1 MKESVKE
8 SSEDAAKGTEPQID
22 MLEFR
27 RLSISSQEAR
37 LKLQPLDWASV
48 ALLAITVILA
58 PVIGANF
65 ATPPH
70 SVPGIPDDA
79 GSLLSLVGVPLL
91 CILISLALGALLWRE
106 FKRPVA
112 IGAVTGLAGAFALLG
127 IWAGISAL
135 FGKATWLSLN
145 ALMALY
151 AALLAG
157 WMASRLGRNVQAV
170 ASLTLAIV
178 FAGSVAA
185 AFALNEYMTYRVI
198 SDGHAAFDPSHRVLG
213 TFFNGDFLAG
223 YLLLAMP
230 ITLTVF
236 ISSRQ
241 RLFQLSAGIGLL
253 MQSAALLLTGSRG
266 GVAVGAISIAVLLC
280 LALASGCLK
289 EHFKMVAAA
298 GILIMLGAFLGRT
311 PTLSRVSIQ
320 DSSDK
325 SGANIASGIKS
336 ASDAQAHSGE
346 FRKYNWIGTMNM
358 TAKNPIFGTGI
369 GTYHIAYPRYA
380 VTDFTFQAHNGYLQL
395 ASETGFPGILFFL
408 AGVAA
413 ATAFAVHNLFLNPKT
428 IVENESSIDE
438 GDPLELET
446 SKRVISIESPKLA
459 VCGLLASVAGL
470 MIHSLLD
477 SNWYLIAT
485 LLTFG
490 IVMGLLIA
498 VARHI
503 APLSTH
509 TPKFL
514 GKEFGFIGLAL
525 VVFLLWRGNSTL
537 QDRLNTSAASTASSA
552 ESAVEAVRTASGF
565 DPFDPEPHLYLS
577 QLLRQNPAESLAE
590 LQKATELS
598 PSGRTF
604 YLLGKFHSAKKEWN
618 EAESA
623 FVKSRF
629 HDPNNLQTLRALAES
644 YRNAGKN
651 LEANE
656 TYKIMTALE
665 SSTYGKVRAMP
676 ELQEMDFAFAHAGIA
691 DIAFSQS
698 NWQAAYDE
706 YSIAHGQIRSY
717 WGGRH
722 GYYNQVRSPEKRV
735 AYQKL
740 YLNVLD
746 QLAETCKKLNTLER
760 IESIKIEKTQIEAD
774 IEKDQSAEVGK

>member
-1 MKESVKE
+1 MKETSGDAEIE
-8 SSEDAAKGTEPQID
+8 SEQQREQ
-22 MLEFR
+22 LEFR

-37 LKLQPLDWASV
+37 LKLQPLDWTSV
-48 ALLAITVILA
+48 ALLAITIIAA

-79 GSLLSLVGVPLL
+79 GSLLSLIGAPLL

-157 WMASRLGRNVQAV
+157 WMASRLGRNVQAI

-198 SDGHAAFDPSHRVLG
+198 VEGHAAFDPSHRVLG

-223 YLLLAMP
+223 YLLLALP
-230 ITLTVF
+230 VTLTVF

-241 RLFQLSAGIGLL
+241 RLFQLAAGIGLL

-266 GVAVGAISIAVLLC
+266 GVAVAAISIAILLC
-280 LALASGCLK
+280 LVLASGSLK
-289 EHFKMVAAA
+289 EHLKMVAAA
-298 GILIMLGAFLGRT
+298 GILILLGAFLGRT
-311 PTLSRVSIQ
+311 PTLSRVSTQ
-320 DSSDK
+320 ESPDK
-325 SGANIASGIKS
+325 SGANIASGVKS

-346 FRKYNWIGTMNM
+346 FRKYNWIGTINM

-369 GTYHIAYPRYA
+369 GTYHIAYPKYA

-413 ATAFAVHNLFLNPKT
+413 ATAFAAHNLFLNPKT
-428 IVENESSIDE
+428 ITRNESSADE
-438 GDPLELET
+438 DDPLELET
-446 SKRVISIESPKLA
+446 SQRAISLESPKLA

-490 IVMGLLIA
+490 IVMGLLVA

-509 TPKFL
+509 TPKIV
-514 GKEFGFIGLAL
+514 GKEFGFIGLSL
-525 VVFLLWRGNSTL
+525 VAFLLWRGNSTL

-552 ESAVEAVRTASGF
+552 ESAVESVKAASGF

-618 EAESA
+618 EAEGA

-651 LEANE
+651 LEASE
-656 TYKIMTALE
+656 TYRIMTALE

-676 ELQEMDFAFAHAGIA
+676 ELQEMDFAFAHAGLA
-691 DIAFSQS
+691 DLAFLQS
-698 NWQAAYDE
+698 NWKSAYDE
-706 YSIAHGQIRSY
+706 YSIARGQIRSY

-722 GYYNQVRSPEKRV
+722 GYYDQVRSPEKRV

-740 YLNVLD
+740 YLRVLD
-746 QLAETCKKLNTLER
+746 QLAETCKKLNTLEP
-760 IESIKIEKTQIEAD
+760 IESIKIEKTQVDVD
-774 IEKDQSAEVGK
+774 IEKDQSAEVLK